1 MGLLIRE
8 FSKTTNR
15 ARVSAGEPLEV
26 ALEASWVPLLDG
38 GTANARLD
46 CETPGYSV
54 SPQLVPM
61 SVMPGGGITRK
72 RFSIIISGPGGDLV
86 DVVATAPD
94 GSSDSIT
101 IKVV

>member
-1 MGLLIRE
+1 
-8 FSKTTNR
+8 
-15 ARVSAGEPLEV
+15 
-26 ALEASWVPLLDG
+26 
-38 GTANARLD
+38 
-46 CETPGYSV
+46 
-54 SPQLVPM
+54 M